1 MLGRGIRPQ
10 SEPGP
15 GERPVLFRVIPP
27 KAGEFSAQGFINALE
42 ALNLVDEVLSL
53 ELCASDGQVR
63 MYVRSARPD
72 HVLSALQSHYAQARF
87 ETVRPEDDPLL
98 MPGDEGTVCRQ
109 ILWPAGEQWLPFQ
122 VQDDTEDGDPFVDM
136 LAGLS
141 AEMAP
146 GGSVVTRVLLSER
159 DRDWSERWRNQA
171 IAGSGSA
178 NQLAVD
184 AMRREERGS
193 GANGQNGDGANTG
206 GQLLQLL
213 LIVIGM
219 AALVAF
225 VYLRHTF
232 ISIWNEH
239 RVELFAYAALG
250 LLALAGLG
258 YLLHRWGVLSAL
270 FRSRFF
276 RGSPKPRFY
285 DPDQVRLRV
294 SGAAFR
300 LEVQLYALPGNAGE
314 RTDVMERVLRPVVAS
329 YRRFDSPMG
338 ARFEA
343 GPLERLRG
351 LDPDAD
357 DLGFLGGRKRMMGL
371 LGGSKVGQ
379 GVVGTR
385 EAAAFW
391 HVPGD
396 AVDVS
401 GLARAG
407 SRRLPVPQVMFAPE
421 DGRRDGAALIGVEV
435 YGDGGLRKL
444 HIPSEAMRRSGL
456 IVARTGMGKTTLTQ
470 HIARSLL
477 RDRATGTG
485 DAALVVVDPHSDL
498 VLDILNGM
506 PVGAAADVRLVDLG
520 DESRAC
526 GLNLLDTRTFPDRDL
541 TVETVLTVARSSSR
555 NWGDRMEEIL
565 RWTLYALYEANR
577 HRKAEEQY
585 TIYDGIMFLTD
596 ESWRREIIRQ
606 GRDREERDVTVAQ
619 WWHEIYPLLVP
630 ANDRLALAPVLRKL
644 GQYAGSRSARRV
656 LGQRRTTLD
665 IADTIRSGRVLL
677 VNSARAQTGPEV
689 SSIVGG
695 AILNLLNHLAKQQA
709 RLPPAERRRVVVIV
723 DEMQVFPGVPF
734 DEMLSELRKF
744 GGSLLMATQS
754 LGRLNEMTESGN
766 MGETILANP
775 GSLFSFQVNA
785 SDAEL
790 LHRELESDVIEENDI
805 VELPPHHCYG
815 RLTLEDG
822 NIHFSMEVLPP
833 MPGNAGIA
841 GLVRRTSDAYTRP
854 TAEVDAENAAF
865 MRGKY
870 REYFGDT
877 DDEFP
882 DAEPDNTDGD
892 DPDGGGDY
900 AEDYDR

>member
-1 MLGRGIRPQ
+1 MFNKKGNRK
-10 SEPGP
+10 SEPGT

-27 KAGEFSAQGFINALE
+27 KYGEFSAQGFINALE

-53 ELCASDGQVR
+53 ELCAADGQVT
-63 MYVRSARPD
+63 MYVRSTRPD
-72 HVLSALQSHYAQARF
+72 HVLSALRSHYAQTRF
-87 ETVRPEDDPLL
+87 ETVAPEEDPLL
-98 MPGDEGTVCRQ
+98 MAGDEGTVCRQ
-109 ILWPAGEQWLPFQ
+109 ALWPAGEQWLPFQ
-122 VQDDTEDGDPFVDM
+122 VQDDGVEDGDPFVDM
-136 LAGLS
+136 LGGLS
-141 AEMAP
+141 AEMPP
-146 GGSVVTRVLLSER
+146 GGRVVTRVLLSER

-184 AMRREERGS
+184 AMRREQSGS
-193 GANGQNGDGANTG
+193 RTSGQQGDGADIG
-206 GQLLQLL
+206 GQVMQLV
-213 LIVIGM
+213 LIVVGM
-219 AALVAF
+219 AALAGF
-225 VYLRHTF
+225 VFLHGWF
-232 ISIWNEH
+232 INLWNEH
-239 RVELFAYAALG
+239 RVELFGYGALG
-250 LLALAGLG
+250 LLALGGLG
-258 YLLHRWGVLSAL
+258 YMLHRTGILGAL
-270 FRSRFF
+270 LESRFF
-276 RGSPKPRFY
+276 GGRPEPKFY
-285 DPDQVRLRV
+285 DSDQVRLRV

-300 LEVQLYALPGNAGE
+300 LEAQLYALLGDSRAGAE
-314 RTDVMERVLRPVVAS
+314 VLERVLRPVVAS

-338 ARFEA
+338 ARFAA
-343 GPLERLRG
+343 GPLERLG
-351 LDPDAD
+351 GFDPAAD
-357 DLGFLGGRKRMMGL
+357 DLGFLGGRKRFL
-371 LGGSKVGQ
+371 RSSRVGQ

-385 EAAAFW
+385 EAAAMW

-396 AVDVS
+396 AVDVA
-401 GLARAG
+401 GLSRAG
-407 SRRLPVPQVMFAPE
+407 SRRLPVPQEMFAPE
-421 DGRRDGAALIGVEV
+421 HQRDGAALIGVEA
-435 YGDGGLRKL
+435 YADGGLRKL
-444 HIPSEAMRRSGL
+444 RIPPEAMRRSGL

-506 PVGAAADVRLVDLG
+506 PVGAARDVRLVDLG
-520 DESRAC
+520 DETRAC

-577 HRKAEEQY
+577 NRDDREQY

-596 ESWRREIIRQ
+596 ESRRREMIRE
-606 GRDREERDVTVAQ
+606 GRDREERDVTVPQ
-619 WWHEIYPLLVP
+619 WWREIYPLLVP

-644 GQYAGSRSARRV
+644 GQYAGSGSARRV
-656 LGQRRTTLD
+656 LGQRRATLD

-695 AILNLLNHLAKQQA
+695 AILNLLNHIAKQQA
-709 RLPPAERRRVVVIV
+709 RLPPADRRRVVVIV

-754 LGRLNEMTESGN
+754 LGRLNEMTDSGN

-785 SDAEL
+785 SDAKL

-815 RLTLEDG
+815 RLTLESG
-822 NIHFSMEVLPP
+822 NVHFSMEVLPP
-833 MPGNAGIA
+833 MPGNRGIA
-841 GLVRRTSDAYTRP
+841 ELIRQASDAYTRP
-854 TAEVDAENAAF
+854 TVEIDAEHAAY
-865 MRGKY
+865 MQGKY

-877 DDEFP
+877 DDDEL
-882 DAEPDNTDGD
+882 DDTD
-892 DPDGGGDY
+892 
-900 AEDYDR
+900 R

>member
-1 MLGRGIRPQ
+1 M
-10 SEPGP
+10 
-15 GERPVLFRVIPP
+15 
-27 KAGEFSAQGFINALE
+27 
-42 ALNLVDEVLSL
+42 
-53 ELCASDGQVR
+53 
-63 MYVRSARPD
+63 
-72 HVLSALQSHYAQARF
+72 
-87 ETVRPEDDPLL
+87 
-98 MPGDEGTVCRQ
+98 
-109 ILWPAGEQWLPFQ
+109 
-122 VQDDTEDGDPFVDM
+122 
-136 LAGLS
+136 
-141 AEMAP
+141 
-146 GGSVVTRVLLSER
+146 
-159 DRDWSERWRNQA
+159 
-171 IAGSGSA
+171 
-178 NQLAVD
+178 
-184 AMRREERGS
+184 
-193 GANGQNGDGANTG
+193 
-206 GQLLQLL
+206 
-213 LIVIGM
+213 
-219 AALVAF
+219 
-225 VYLRHTF
+225 
-232 ISIWNEH
+232 
-239 RVELFAYAALG
+239 
-250 LLALAGLG
+250 
-258 YLLHRWGVLSAL
+258 
-270 FRSRFF
+270 
-276 RGSPKPRFY
+276 
-285 DPDQVRLRV
+285 
-294 SGAAFR
+294 
-300 LEVQLYALPGNAGE
+300 QLYALLSSAGE
-314 RTDVMERVLRPVVAS
+314 GADVMERALRPVVAS

-338 ARFEA
+338 ARFET
-343 GPLERLRG
+343 GPVERLPG
-351 LDPDAD
+351 FDPATD
-357 DLGFLGGRKRMMGL
+357 DLGFVGGYRGMFHRTRI
-371 LGGSKVGQ
+371 GQ

-396 AVDVS
+396 AVDVP

-407 SRRLPVPQVMFAPE
+407 SRRLPAPREMFAPD
-421 DGRRDGAALIGVEV
+421 DGWDGAALIGVEA

-444 HIPSEAMRRSGL
+444 HIPLEAMSRSGL

-506 PVGAAADVRLVDLG
+506 PVGAAADVRLVDLR

-526 GLNLLDTRTFPDRDL
+526 GLNLLDTRTFPERDL

-555 NWGDRMEEIL
+555 SWGDRMEEIL

-577 HRKAEEQY
+577 NRKAREQY

-596 ESWRREIIRQ
+596 ESRRREIIRE
-606 GRDREERDVTVAQ
+606 GRDREEGDVTVAQ

-644 GQYAGSRSARRV
+644 GQYGGSKSARRV

-695 AILNLLNHLAKQQA
+695 AILNLLNHLAKQQG
-709 RLPPAERRRVVVIV
+709 RLEPHERRRVIVIV

-754 LGRLNEMTESGN
+754 LGRLNEMTDSGN

-815 RLTLEDG
+815 RLTLESG

-833 MPGNAGIA
+833 MPGNRFRTRRRPRNIRGAAAHAGKQ
-841 GLVRRTSDAYTRP
+841 GRRGTHPSGVRRLHQAHC
-854 TAEVDAENAAF
+854 
-865 MRGKY
+865 
-870 REYFGDT
+870 GD
-877 DDEFP
+877 
-882 DAEPDNTDGD
+882 
-892 DPDGGGDY
+892 
-900 AEDYDR
+900 

>member
-1 MLGRGIRPQ
+1 MEVSLPGTCSSLRGGVKRKLRNRVFKKGDNRQ
-10 SEPGP
+10 SKPVPDG
-15 GERPVLFRVIPP
+15 RPVLFRVIPP
-27 KAGEFSAQGFINALE
+27 KSGEFSAQGFINALE

-53 ELCASDGQVR
+53 ELCAADGQVS
-63 MYVRSARPD
+63 MYVRSSRPD
-72 HVLSALQSHYAQARF
+72 HVLSALRSHYAQTGFA
-87 ETVRPEDDPLL
+87 TVAPEEDPLL
-98 MPGDEGTVCRQ
+98 MAGDEGTVCRQ
-109 ILWPAGEQWLPFQ
+109 VLWPAGEQWLPFQ
-122 VQDDTEDGDPFVDM
+122 VQDDTGEDGDTFVDM

-141 AEMAP
+141 AEMPP
-146 GGSVVTRVLLSER
+146 GGRVVTRVLLSER

-184 AMRREERGS
+184 EMRREESESRT
-193 GANGQNGDGANTG
+193 AGQKGDDADTD
-206 GQLLQLL
+206 GQTKIFL
-213 LIVIGM
+213 LIGI
-219 AALVAF
+219 AAVLLVAG
-225 VYLRHTF
+225 VYLDRTF
-232 ISIWNEH
+232 SAVWNEH
-239 RVELFAYAALG
+239 RFELFGYGFLG
-250 LLALAGLG
+250 LIALAGFG
-258 YLLHRWGVLSAL
+258 YLLHRCGILSAL
-270 FRSRFF
+270 FGGRPE
-276 RGSPKPRFY
+276 PKFY

-300 LEVQLYALPGNAGE
+300 LEVQLYALSGDGRAG
-314 RTDVMERVLRPVVAS
+314 TDVMERVLRPVVAS

-343 GPLERLRG
+343 GPLERLPG
-351 LDPDAD
+351 FDPAAN
-357 DLGFLGGRKRMMGL
+357 DLGFLGGHRRMMGL
-371 LGGSKVGQ
+371 LGVGSVGQ

-396 AVDVS
+396 AVDVP

-407 SRRLPVPQVMFAPE
+407 SRRLPVPHEMFAQE
-421 DGRRDGAALIGVEV
+421 NGQDGAALIGVEG

-444 HIPSEAMRRSGL
+444 HVPAEAMRRSGL

-477 RDRATGTG
+477 RDRAMGTG

-526 GLNLLDTRTFPDRDL
+526 GLNLLDTRAFPERDL

-577 HRKAEEQY
+577 NKEAEEQY

-596 ESWRREIIRQ
+596 ESRRQEIIRE
-606 GRDREERDVTVAQ
+606 GRDRKVRDITVPQ
-619 WWHEIYPLLVP
+619 WWNEIYPLIVP

-754 LGRLNEMTESGN
+754 LGRLNEMTESGT

-790 LHRELESDVIEENDI
+790 LHRELESDVIGENDI

-815 RLTLEDG
+815 RLTLESG
-822 NIHFSMEVLPP
+822 NVHFSMEVLPP
-833 MPGNAGIA
+833 MPGNVGVAELIRMA
-841 GLVRRTSDAYTRP
+841 SDAYTRP
-854 TAEVDAENAAF
+854 TAEVDAENAAYT
-865 MRGKY
+865 RGKY
-870 REYFGDT
+870 REYFSDRE
-877 DDEFP
+877 DEARL
-882 DAEPDNTDGD
+882 DLGQ
-892 DPDGGGDY
+892 
-900 AEDYDR
+900 